1 MGKIV
6 DNYVLERIIG
16 KGQFGEV
23 YKGYNKVNNLD
34 VAVKAIN
41 RLKLKGKY
49 YELLEN
55 EIKVLRSCENPNII
69 RLYDIKKTNNNI
81 YLMLEFCNEG
91 DLMQYLKAKKKLV
104 EEEAV
109 EIFVQICNAF
119 KTLVK
124 NKIMHRD
131 FKLANI
137 LKHNG
142 VIKIADFGFAKI
154 LGDDAMATTMLGS
167 PLNMG
172 PEILAGK
179 DYNSKA
185 DIWSIGTCFYELL
198 FGKPPYTA
206 NSIVELL
213 KKIHKNPF
221 ELPPGAKVSPQV
233 EDVLKRMLRFNPD
246 DRIEWEEL
254 FDHPIHRMQEARIM
268 RELEETTKNN
278 TIVNI
283 SRFYINNNK
292 VIDNVCDIEKK
303 SDINNY
309 ALALTKNSQ
318 PQTFTGNYVNR
329 AVRGG
334 DEESAGAQ
342 KAPSGEVPSAENLP
356 STETERERVIRI
368 FKQNSSR
375 ILHERNKYVFLAS
388 VAEEAINFVFKY
400 SDLVVFVL
408 IKKLF
413 RMICEIKYILETSK
427 NSFGLE
433 LWPEY
438 VQSKDFKKIG
448 NYIFKEYE
456 LFKTYYENLIE
467 NLRKKFNA
475 QDPKNPMIDR
485 LLKCS
490 TEDEI
495 NQTLRKLLKDYVEN
509 IFFANQ
515 PEFAKRKKELLIHI
529 NQLVDCLN
537 SDKVFYF
544 ESNSRQFNFKLF
556 YEEIKNLS
564 ADEIFE
570 IVKTKL
576 KVEGVSFPA

>member
-23 YKGYNKVNNLD
+23 YKGYNKNDNTD
-34 VAVKAIN
+34 VAIKAIN
-41 RLKLKGKY
+41 RQKLKGKY

-91 DLMQYLKAKKKLV
+91 DLMQYLKIKKKLV

-109 EIFVQICNAF
+109 EIFVQIINAF

-142 VIKIADFGFAKI
+142 VIKIADFGFSKI
-154 LGDDAMATTMLGS
+154 LGDDVMATTMLGS

-185 DIWSIGTCFYELL
+185 DIWSIGTCFFELL
-198 FGKPPYTA
+198 FGRPPYSA

-221 ELPPGAKVSPQV
+221 ELPAGSKLAPPV
-233 EDVLKRMLRFNPD
+233 EDVLRRMLVFRPE

-254 FDHPIHRMQEARIM
+254 FDHPVLHMQEARIM
-268 RELEETTKNN
+268 KELEETAKNTDISN
-278 TIVNI
+278 V

-292 VIDNVCDIEKK
+292 VIDNVFDIEKK
-303 SDINNY
+303 TDINNY
-309 ALALTKNSQ
+309 ALNLTKTRQ
-318 PQTFTGNYVNR
+318 PTNFTGNYVNR
-329 AVRGG
+329 AVTR
-334 DEESAGAQ
+334 EEEGGAQ
-342 KAPSGEVPSAENLP
+342 KPLAAEIQSTEALP

-368 FKQNSSR
+368 FKHNSAR

-388 VAEEAINFVFKY
+388 VAEDAINLSFKF
-400 SDLVVFVL
+400 SDLMVFIL

-413 RMICEIKYILETSK
+413 KMICEIKYELEMQK

-433 LWPEY
+433 MWNEY
-438 VQSKDFKKIG
+438 VLSKDFKKIG

-456 LFKTYYENLIE
+456 LFKTYYENLNE
-467 NLRKKFNA
+467 NLRKKLSG
-475 QDPKNPMIDR
+475 QEQKNQLIER

-490 TEDEI
+490 SEDEI
-495 NQTLRKLLKDYVEN
+495 NAILRRLLKDYVEN
-509 IFFANQ
+509 IFFGN
-515 PEFAKRKKELLIHI
+515 PSEFAKKKKDVLIHI
-529 NQLVDCLN
+529 NQLCDCLN
-537 SDKVFYF
+537 SDKIFYF
-544 ESNSRQFNFKLF
+544 ESNNRQFNFKLF
-556 YEEIKNLS
+556 YEDIKNLS
-564 ADEIFE
+564 TEDIFE
-570 IVKTKL
+570 LVKKKL
-576 KVEGVSFPA
+576 QNENINCS

>member
-23 YKGYNKVNNLD
+23 YKGYNKLNNTD

-41 RLKLKGKY
+41 RTKLKGKY

-91 DLMQYLKAKKKLV
+91 DLMQYLKIKKKLV

-109 EIFVQICNAF
+109 EIFVQIINAF
-119 KTLVK
+119 KVLVK

-154 LGDDAMATTMLGS
+154 LGDDVMATTMLGS

-179 DYNSKA
+179 EYNSKA

-233 EDVLKRMLRFNPD
+233 EDVLKRMLKFNPD
-246 DRIEWEEL
+246 DRLEWEEL
-254 FDHPIHRMQEARIM
+254 FDHPILRMQEARIM
-268 RELEETTKNN
+268 QELEETAKNN
-278 TIVNI
+278 TINNV

-292 VIDNVCDIEKK
+292 VIENVCEIEKK
-303 SDINNY
+303 TDINNY
-309 ALALTKNSQ
+309 ALALAKNNQ

-329 AVRGG
+329 AAMRS
-334 DEESAGAQ
+334 EEDVVGIQQ
-342 KAPSGEVPSAENLP
+342 KTPANEVPSNEALP
-356 STETERERVIRI
+356 STETEREREIRT
-368 FKQNSSR
+368 FKHNSSR

-388 VAEEAINFVFKY
+388 VAEEAINHAFKY
-400 SDLVVFVL
+400 SDLLVFAL

-413 RMICEIKYILETSK
+413 RMICEIKNSLESLK
-427 NSFGLE
+427 NSFGLDM
-433 LWPEY
+433 WGQY
-438 VQSKDFKKIG
+438 VLSKDFKKIG
-448 NYIFKEYE
+448 NYIFKEHE
-456 LFKTYYENLIE
+456 LFKTYYENLAD
-467 NLRKKFNA
+467 NLRKKVSG
-475 QDPKNPMIDR
+475 QDMKNPYIEK
-485 LLKCS
+485 LLKS
-490 TEDEI
+490 ITEDEV
-495 NQTLRKLLKDYVEN
+495 NQILRKLLKDYIEN
-509 IFFANQ
+509 VFFVNQ
-515 PEFAKRKKELLIHI
+515 GEYLKRRKDILIHF
-529 NQLVDCLN
+529 NQLIDCLN
-537 SDKVFYF
+537 SDKVFFF
-544 ESNSRQFNFKLF
+544 ESNARQFNFKLF
-556 YEEIKNLS
+556 YEEVKNLS
-564 ADEIFE
+564 VDEIYE

-576 KVEGVSFPA
+576 RVENVKYP